1 MSLAIRNAA
10 AAVAVGAFLLGAP
23 LALSSNVAAQSADQP
38 ATGAPMAKPDDTQL
52 QSFAAATLE
61 VERLNQEWAGRIADA
76 ENSEEQQALRN
87 QALEQM
93 ASAVR
98 EEGLSVSEYNAIV
111 EVVQADPE
119 VAETVDEYRGNMR

>member
-1 MSLAIRNAA
+1 MSMPIRKAV
-10 AAVAVGAFLLGAP
+10 AAVAFGAFVLAAP
-23 LALSSNVAAQSADQP
+23 LALATSVGAQTSDQP
-38 ATGAPMAKPDDTQL
+38 ATGAPMAKPDDSQL

-61 VERLNQEWAGRIADA
+61 VERLNQEWADRIAAA
-76 ENSEEQQALRN
+76 ENPEEQQALRN

-119 VAETVDEYRGNMR
+119 VAETVDQYRGDMQ